1 VTSFQL
7 GQAFGKAIMEI
18 DQPMGLGRLIRG
30 DLMTAALAEE
40 GDHQLGDHLLDV
52 GLGWQIA
59 VILEQIGAQ
68 LFAQDGHHL
77 VLEHPRKPLWA
88 VPVGLHLFPDI
99 GDEVTQGADQL
110 NAAVTP
116 DFQKPGTA
124 LLVQHHPFMEKG
136 APDGGQMGREGWRRE
151 SGFRVYTAIVITFC
165 HGQAPNNKKPDRH
178 RAGRALVE
186 GNE

>member
-1 VTSFQL
+1 
-7 GQAFGKAIMEI
+7 
-18 DQPMGLGRLIRG
+18 
-30 DLMTAALAEE
+30 MTAALTEE
-40 GDHQLGDHLLDV
+40 GDYQIGDHLLDV
-52 GLGWQIA
+52 VMGWQIA

-77 VLEHPRKPLWA
+77 VLEHPRKPLRA

-99 GDEVTQGADQL
+99 GDEVTQGADQFDT
-110 NAAVTP
+110 AITP
-116 DFQKPGTA
+116 DLQKPGTA

-136 APDGGQMGREGWRRE
+136 APNGGQMRGEGRRRA
-151 SGFRVYTAIVITFC
+151 SGFRAHTVIVIRFC

-186 GNE
+186 GKE